1 MKGASNLSQQA
12 FGGAF
17 MLRSL
22 YNAVSGLDGNQK
34 AMDVLGNNIAN
45 VNTIGFKMGRAVFQD
60 LMSQTLI
67 GGKTPTDSRGGIN
80 PRQVGNGVYLA
91 AVDNIFT
98 SGVLKSTNSTTD
110 LAIQG
115 NGFFVVRGEGVS
127 ENYYTRAGDFNFDNT
142 NTLTTPSGYRV
153 QGWMANP
160 DTGELNK
167 QVGVGDIVLGTNYQV
182 MKPKASTQINMSG
195 ALDTTATASTVTY
208 GKLLTQAAAKQD
220 VNTMLSAS
228 GVGMDLADGEKV
240 RISANPSLYTPMS
253 QLSDKNGTSLGVSE
267 LNGNVTFRIN
277 GASYSLNYSS
287 LGGNSLNDGKYTT
300 IEDFLQEVNNIFAQA
315 TKEHVA
321 TATNTAGTP
330 IATMTFKDGKFA
342 IEANYGHEFEIN
354 GISGSS
360 QLAALLSPL
369 ATTYKAGKTEYSSE
383 LTYQKEVTYQE
394 DFTSI
399 EQLTDRISNS
409 INGGIVPNGFS
420 AEFLDNDFGL
430 REGEGISFDN
440 INIYDPATG
449 TAIATLNVG
458 PFTYTETVNPTIR
471 NQFHTIQELGRL
483 IVDSVNEELTNY
495 GNGVTTRVSFGL
507 DGNKLSFSVTG
518 ASHALSFG
526 ESTLHQAMGS
536 TAKPNTYLK
545 MIFDNSLNTYGSN
558 NIVTPKQLNDVVSTV
573 DVDAIAG
580 KGRIVYNFEDSDE
593 NTLVD
598 MSTNQLHM
606 QNGETL
612 VFRLSGMANPIILE
626 YNNAGGAATPPA
638 QAVFTDAD
646 TLATQLQAQIQA
658 AGGDFAAVTV
668 AYNDTNNTFT
678 VTAGGND
685 ISFSRIETTAKTPFL
700 QEMLSN
706 GLVGQTITTAGY
718 TIEGQSNIVDNIT
731 GLNIEKA
738 NKGEIFNENMFET
751 NVTGTL
757 GIGKSFTSKQFLT
770 TADETTLMMNLF
782 DENGHYMN
790 FVENQST
797 LEMKGS
803 INNEQITNNGY
814 FSIGAT
820 STVADYM
827 LSLEK
832 FIDLNGGHNTFDN
845 VTIENGVM
853 KVLGEKGAR
862 NNIDYLTI
870 NATGG
875 SETSNMI
882 FNNAMQGTTTAATGG
897 IAYRTM
903 EIYDEQGNK
912 HNINFTYSLWNE
924 ELNEWRMEIATDNP
938 LNDVAI
944 NGASQNELILRFN
957 ADGTLSHMYDRFTVP
972 SKVIANPTLRFSAA
986 NGTNSINP
994 IALNLGTAG
1003 ENDGLSIAANGGGI
1017 TRASTDG
1024 YAVGDLTQ
1032 RMFNPAGEIVG
1043 TYSNGQTRVLGQI
1056 ALATFVNE
1064 RGLEKVGDTM
1074 FQATGASG
1082 QATIGEPITGDR
1094 GEIAASM
1101 LENSNVDLS
1110 TEIVN
1115 MITTERAYQSNSK
1128 VISTSDEMIQ
1138 ELLNMK
1144 R

>member
-1 MKGASNLSQQA
+1 
-12 FGGAF
+12 
-17 MLRSL
+17 MLRSM
-22 YNAVSGLDGNQK
+22 YNAVSGLDVNQK

-91 AVDNIFT
+91 GVDNIFT
-98 SGVLKSTNSTTD
+98 SGVLKSTQSTTD

-115 NGFFVVRGEGVS
+115 TGFFVVRGEGV
-127 ENYYTRAGDFNFDNT
+127 NQNFYTRAGDFNFDNT

-153 QGWMANP
+153 QGWMADP
-160 DTGELNK
+160 DTGVMNK

-182 MKPKASTQINMSG
+182 MKPKESTEINMSG
-195 ALDTTATASTVTY
+195 ALDTNATASTVTY
-208 GKLLTQAAAKQD
+208 GKLLTQGTAKQD
-220 VNTMLSAS
+220 VNTMLSAN
-228 GVGMDLADGEKV
+228 GVAMDLADGEKV

-253 QLSDKNGTSLGVSE
+253 QLSDKNGTALGVSE

-277 GASYSLNYSS
+277 GSSYSLNYSS
-287 LGGNSLNDGKYTT
+287 LGGNSLNDSKYTT

-315 TKEHVA
+315 TKEHVD

-383 LTYQKEVTYQE
+383 LTYQKEVTYKE

-399 EQLTDRISNS
+399 EQLSDRISNS
-409 INGGIVPNGFS
+409 INGGVVPNGFS

-430 REGEGISFDN
+430 REGEGISFNN
-440 INIYDPATG
+440 ITVYGPNGSA
-449 TAIATLNVG
+449 AATLNIG
-458 PFTYTETVNPTIR
+458 PFTYTETVNPTIK

-483 IVDSVNEELTNY
+483 ITDAANEQLVATTVN
-495 GNGVTTRVSFGL
+495 GVPVTTRVSFGL

-518 ASHALSFG
+518 ASNAISFG
-526 ESTLHQAMGS
+526 ESTLHQAIGS
-536 TAKPNTYLK
+536 TAVPNTYLK
-545 MIFDNSLNTYGSN
+545 MIFDNSLNTYGAN
-558 NIVTPKQLNDVVSTV
+558 DIVTPKQLNDVVSTV
-573 DVDAIAG
+573 DIEAIAG
-580 KGRIVYNFEDSDE
+580 KGRIVYNFEDTEE

-598 MSTNQLHM
+598 MSTNALHM

-612 VFRLSGMANPIILE
+612 IFRLTGMANPIILE
-626 YNNAGGAATPPA
+626 YNTAGGPTPPA
-638 QAVFTDAD
+638 QAVFTAAT
-646 TLATQLQAQIQA
+646 TLAQHLQTQIRV
-658 AGGDFAAVTV
+658 AGGIFQNTTV
-668 AYNDTNNTFT
+668 AYNAADNTFS
-678 VTAGGND
+678 VTAGAGQK

-700 QEMLSN
+700 KEMFTDT
-706 GLVGQTITTAGY
+706 LVGQTITDQGY
-718 TIEGQSNIVDNIT
+718 TIDGESNIVDNIT
-731 GLNIEKA
+731 GFDITKA

-770 TADETTLMMNLF
+770 TADDTTLMMNLF
-782 DENGHYMN
+782 DENGNYMN

-797 LEMKGS
+797 LEIKGS
-803 INNEQITNNGY
+803 INKEQITNNGY

-827 LSLEK
+827 LALEK
-832 FIDLNGGHNTFDN
+832 FVDLNGGHNTFDN
-845 VTIENGVM
+845 VTIENGVI
-853 KVLGEKGAR
+853 KVVGEKGAR

-875 SETSNMI
+875 SETSNTI
-882 FNNAMQGTTTAATGG
+882 FNNAMQGKVTAASGG

-912 HNINFTYSLWNE
+912 HNINFTFSLWNE
-924 ELNEWRMEIATDNP
+924 ELNEWRMEIATDDP

-986 NGTNSINP
+986 NGTNTINP
-994 IALNLGTAG
+994 ITLNLGTAG
-1003 ENDGLSIAANGGGI
+1003 ANDGLSIAANGGGI

-1024 YAVGDLTQ
+1024 YTVGDLTQ
-1032 RMFNPAGEIVG
+1032 TMFNPAGELVG
-1043 TYSNGQTRVLGQI
+1043 TYSNGQTRVLAQI

-1082 QATIGEPITGDR
+1082 QATIGEPMTGDR

-1110 TEIVN
+1110 TELVN
-1115 MITTERAYQSNSK
+1115 MITTQRAYQSNSK

>member
-1 MKGASNLSQQA
+1 
-12 FGGAF
+12 

-22 YNAVSGLDGNQK
+22 YNAVSGLDVNQK

-91 AVDNIFT
+91 AVDNIFAQ
-98 SGVLKSTNSTTD
+98 GVVKSTQSTTD

-115 NGFFVVRGEGVS
+115 TGFFVVRGEGVG

-153 QGWMANP
+153 QGWMADP
-160 DTGELNK
+160 DTGVMNK

-182 MKPKASTQINMSG
+182 MKPKESTEINMSG
-195 ALDTTATASTVTY
+195 ALDTNATASTVTY
-208 GKLLTQAAAKQD
+208 GKLLTQASGKQD
-220 VNTMLSAS
+220 IGTMLSSKGAA
-228 GVGMDLADGEKV
+228 MDLAEGEKV
-240 RISANPSLYTPMS
+240 RISANPSLYTAMS
-253 QLSDKNGTSLGVSE
+253 ELSDENGTSLGISE

-277 GASYSLNYSS
+277 GSTYSLNYSS
-287 LGGNSLNDGKYTT
+287 LGGGTPGDGKYTS

-315 TKEHVA
+315 TKEHVGSA
-321 TATNTAGTP
+321 QNTNGTP

-342 IEANYGHEFEIN
+342 IEANFGHEFEIQ

-360 QLAALLSPL
+360 QLAKLLSPL
-369 ATTYKAGKTEYSSE
+369 ATTYKAGKTEYSS
-383 LTYQKEVTYQE
+383 TISYQKEVAYKE

-399 EQLTDRISNS
+399 EELTNRISNS
-409 INGGIVPNGFS
+409 INGGVVPSGFN

-430 REGEGISFDN
+430 GEGEGISFPD
-440 INIYDPATG
+440 ITLYAASG
-449 TAIATLNVG
+449 TAAVTLNIG
-458 PFTYTETVNPTIR
+458 PFTYTENVNPTAPG
-471 NQFHTIQELGRL
+471 QFHTIQELGRL
-483 IVDSVNEELTNY
+483 ITDAVNQQLQGQNIGGVPVTNSI
-495 GNGVTTRVSFGL
+495 SFGL

-518 ASHALSFG
+518 SNFDMSFG
-526 ESTLHQAMGS
+526 EATLHRAPGS
-536 TAKPNTYLK
+536 TQDPNTYLK
-545 MIFDNSLNTYGSN
+545 MVFDNSFNTYGN
-558 NIVTPKQLNDVVSTV
+558 NDIVTPKILNGVQSTLDVQE
-573 DVDAIAG
+573 IAG
-580 KGRIVYNFEDSDE
+580 KGRIVYNFQDTQE

-598 MSTNQLHM
+598 LTTDTLHM
-606 QNGETL
+606 QDGE
-612 VFRLSGMANPIILE
+612 RLIFYVDGEDPIILE
-626 YNNAGGAATPPA
+626 YDGAGNGAAAGVVPA
-638 QAVFTDAD
+638 ATAVFTNANA
-646 TLATQLQAQIQA
+646 LATQLQTALTA
-658 AGGDFAAVTV
+658 RGFTGAAVTI
-668 AYNDTNNTFT
+668 DTATGELSVTHNGATDLNFT
-678 VTAGGND
+678 
-685 ISFSRIETTAKTPFL
+685 RIETTAKKPFL
-700 QEMLSN
+700 KEMLSS
-706 GLVGQTITTAGY
+706 GLVGRPIATGETLTMEAS
-718 TIEGQSNIVDNIT
+718 SNIVDNIT
-731 GLNIEKA
+731 GLTITKA
-738 NKGEIFNENMFET
+738 NKGEIFNENMFAEGT
-751 NVTGTL
+751 TGTL
-757 GIGKSFTSKQFLT
+757 GIGKSITSERFLT
-770 TADETTLMMNLF
+770 TADDTTLMMNLF
-782 DENGHYMN
+782 NENGNYMN

-797 LEMKGS
+797 LEFKGS
-803 INNEQITNNGY
+803 INGEEIVNNGY

-820 STVADYM
+820 STIADYM
-827 LSLEK
+827 LALEK

-845 VTIENGVM
+845 VTMENGVM
-853 KVLGEKGAR
+853 KVTGEKGLR
-862 NNIDYLTI
+862 NNIDFLSIT
-870 NATGG
+870 ATGG
-875 SETSNMI
+875 SRESNTI
-882 FNNAMQGTTTAATGG
+882 FNNAMQGTVIAATGG
-897 IAYRTM
+897 IAYKTM

-912 HNINFTYSLWNE
+912 HNVNFTFSLWNE
-924 ELNEWRMEIATDNP
+924 ELNEWRMEIATDDP

-972 SKVIANPTLRFSAA
+972 TKVIANPTLRFSAA
-986 NGTNSINP
+986 NGTNTINP

-1003 ENDGLSIAANGGGI
+1003 ANDGLSIAANGGGI

-1024 YAVGDLTQ
+1024 YTVGDLKQT
-1032 RMFNPAGEIVG
+1032 MFNPAGELVG
-1043 TYSNGQTRVLGQI
+1043 TYSNGQTRVLAQV

-1082 QATIGEPITGDR
+1082 QSTIGEPMTGDR

-1110 TEIVN
+1110 TELVN
-1115 MITTERAYQSNSK
+1115 MITTQRAYQSNSK